1 MGCIVGREG
10 GIREASALQDSER
23 RKLGY
28 ILYGELAKLRKAATK
43 IPNLD
48 CNFWLLLQCSDIR

>member
-1 MGCIVGREG
+1 MHSRERG
-10 GIREASALQDSER
+10 GGVRKASALQDSER

-48 CNFWLLLQCSDIR
+48 CNIWLILQCSGIC